1 MNPVEID
8 PTLNAEV
15 TAGSSGEIPGAMT
28 THAHDDAGN
37 RRFGFLVFLLSES
50 VIFLSFFVGY
60 IVYKTS
66 VPDWLPLGVTGLEI
80 RDPAI
85 NTVVLVSSSFVIYIA
100 ERFLHAKNL
109 WGFRVFWLLTMAM
122 GSYFL
127 YGQAV
132 EWRSLP
138 FGFTDGLFGGT
149 FYLLTG
155 FHGLHVLTGVL
166 LQTIMLGRSLIPG
179 NYDKGEFGVV
189 ATSLFW
195 HFVDVIWIILFILI
209 YVWQ

>member
-1 MNPVEID
+1 MNPTEID
-8 PTLNAEV
+8 PSLNVQGVPHSSVAAHGTAEH
-15 TAGSSGEIPGAMT
+15 GDHRM
-28 THAHDDAGN
+28 
-37 RRFGFLVFLLSES
+37 FGFIVFLLSES
-50 VIFLSFFVGY
+50 VIFFSFFVGY
-60 IVYKTS
+60 SVYKTS
-66 VPDWLPLGVTGLEI
+66 ALEWLPTGVQGLEI

-85 NTVVLVSSSFVIYIA
+85 NTVVLVSSSFVIYFA
-100 ERFLHAKNL
+100 ERFLHHKNL
-109 WGFRVFWLLTMAM
+109 WGFRAFWLLTSAM

-138 FGFTDGLFGGT
+138 FGFTDGVFGGT

-155 FHGLHVLTGVL
+155 FHGLHVMTGVL
-166 LQTIMLGRSLIPG
+166 LQLIMLGRSFIPS
-179 NYDKGEFGVV
+179 NYDKGEFGVA

-195 HFVDVIWIILFILI
+195 HFVDVIWIILFVLI

>member
-1 MNPVEID
+1 MNPTEID
-8 PTLNAEV
+8 ALNVASSHSLE
-15 TAGSSGEIPGAMT
+15 AHGSAAH
-28 THAHDDAGN
+28 THDEAGN
-37 RRFGFLVFLLSES
+37 SMFGFIVFLLSES
-50 VIFLSFFVGY
+50 VIFLSFFTGY
-60 IVYKTS
+60 IVYKTTAL
-66 VPDWLPLGVTGLEI
+66 DWLPKDFTGLEI
-80 RDPAI
+80 HDPAI

-109 WGFRVFWLLTMAM
+109 WGFRAFWLLTMVM

-132 EWRSLP
+132 EWHSLP
-138 FGFTDGLFGGT
+138 FGFTDGVFGGS

-155 FHGLHVLTGVL
+155 FHGLHVMTGVL
-166 LQTIMLGRSLIPG
+166 LQGIMLGRSFIPG
-179 NYDKGEFGVV
+179 NYDKGEFGVA

-195 HFVDVIWIILFILI
+195 HFVDVIWILLFILI

>member
-1 MNPVEID
+1 MNPTEID
-8 PTLNAEV
+8 PTLNSTV
-15 TAGSSGEIPGAMT
+15 ISSHNGETPISEHG
-28 THAHDDAGN
+28 HDEAGN
-37 RRFGFLVFLLSES
+37 RMFGFIVFLLSES
-50 VIFLSFFVGY
+50 VIFFSFFTGY
-60 IVYKTS
+60 IVYKTTAL
-66 VPDWLPLGVTGLEI
+66 DWLPAGVTGLEI

-109 WGFRVFWLLTMAM
+109 WGFRAFWLLTMAM

-132 EWRSLP
+132 EWRSLS

-166 LQTIMLGRSLIPG
+166 LQAIMLGRSLLPG
-179 NYDKGEFGVV
+179 NYDKGEFGVA

-195 HFVDVIWIILFILI
+195 HFVDVIWIILFVLI

>member
-1 MNPVEID
+1 MQPLDTSID
-8 PTLNAEV
+8 ALDTSLMISEQ
-15 TAGSSGEIPGAMT
+15 SIHHEE
-28 THAHDDAGN
+28 HDH
-37 RRFGFLVFLLSES
+37 RMFGFVIFLLSES
-50 VIFLSFFVGY
+50 VIFFSFFVGY
-60 IVYKTS
+60 FVYKTTAL
-66 VPDWLPLGVTGLEI
+66 DWLPTGVTGLEI
-80 RDPAI
+80 REPAI

-100 ERFLHAKNL
+100 EKFLHKNNL
-109 WGFRVFWLLTMAM
+109 WGFRAFWLLTIAM

-132 EWRSLP
+132 EWSGLP
-138 FGFTDGLFGGT
+138 FGFGDGVFGGT

-166 LQTIMLGRSLIPG
+166 LQSIMLGRSFLPN
-179 NYDKGEFGVV
+179 NYAKGEFGVQS
-189 ATSLFW
+189 TSLFW

>member
-1 MNPVEID
+1 MSSID
-8 PTLNAEV
+8 LDQNLNTAATVPAAEHHEE
-15 TAGSSGEIPGAMT
+15 GEHRM
-28 THAHDDAGN
+28 
-37 RRFGFLVFLLSES
+37 FGFIIFLISES

-66 VPDWLPLGVTGLEI
+66 ATDWLPAGVEGLEV
-80 RDPAI
+80 REPFI
-85 NTVVLVSSSFVIYIA
+85 NTIVLVSSSFVIYFA
-100 ERFLHAKNL
+100 ERYLHEENL
-109 WGFRVFWLLTMAM
+109 WGFRAFWLLTMAM
-122 GSYFL
+122 GSFFL

-132 EWRSLP
+132 EWQGLE

-166 LQTIMLGRSLIPG
+166 MQGVMLGRSFIPG
-179 NYDKGEFGVV
+179 NYDDGEVGVA